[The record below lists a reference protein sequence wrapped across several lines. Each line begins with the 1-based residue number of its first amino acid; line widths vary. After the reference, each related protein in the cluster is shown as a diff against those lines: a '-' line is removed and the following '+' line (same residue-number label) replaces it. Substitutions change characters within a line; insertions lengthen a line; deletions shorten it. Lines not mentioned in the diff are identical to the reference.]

1 MDKRCCL
8 YPSNLPLLPLP
19 EMDENPSNTAALPMP
34 IQRLNSYSSSSSS
47 GVVTNFHSKSLSQ
60 NLSCDSSRSNFST
73 FESLDFNLSDCGD
86 LAGSLPSCATT
97 TATMTV
103 SDLNKD
109 DVLISSSNIGP
120 SSVFVSMAS
129 KSPCLF
135 ARHNHPTMQ
144 ASAQPSSAGATS
156 SHPQH
161 HASKMGCRSATRS
174 PIDFREGRRASDG
187 LVAQGIHS
195 HSEYPLNASVAFN
208 SQRLHE
214 ACKAKGVLE
223 LHLLQKEA
231 AQLQTQYKANVP
243 LDEM

>member
-1 MDKRCCL
+1 
-8 YPSNLPLLPLP
+8 
-19 EMDENPSNTAALPMP
+19 MP

-73 FESLDFNLSDCGD
+73 FESLDFNLSDCAD

-120 SSVFVSMAS
+120 SSVFVS
-129 KSPCLF
+129 PCLF

-144 ASAQPSSAGATS
+144 ASALPSSSGATS

-187 LVAQGIHS
+187 LVAQGILHS